1 MKKSRIHNI
10 LQLHTDSKVNE
21 RGFTVIEAVVSI
33 ALIAILSLV
42 VYSLFFSTS
51 RILKY
56 SEEQVKRS
64 AVIRVIKENVATSVR
79 NNNYIYGTSKKA
91 LGITRIENLPVI
103 DLSGQEYPE
112 YSFDLEYLGIG
123 ERNIL
128 RYKVSLEHNHDSAN
142 AFEFLI
148 EVYKP

>member
-1 MKKSRIHNI
+1 MKKARIHNI

-21 RGFTVIEAVVSI
+21 RGFTVVEAVVSI

-64 AVIRVIKENVATSVR
+64 
-79 NNNYIYGTSKKA
+79 GC
-91 LGITRIENLPVI
+91 
-103 DLSGQEYPE
+103 
-112 YSFDLEYLGIG
+112 
-123 ERNIL
+123 
-128 RYKVSLEHNHDSAN
+128 YKGYKGKCCYVST
-142 AFEFLI
+142 
-148 EVYKP
+148 K